1 MDDLKTKTDVLEEI
15 LKRAVSELNEN
26 TCMGYTMPDG
36 KHHIFIWVDDSATY
50 ADPTKEAFYVIEPN
64 RVIDGAHE
72 PMGDTAGAEYNNFG
86 ELMVACMWCMEQ
98 FEADRVI
105 SNDRLSTLL
114 HNAIICL
121 EEQGFDKTQLESD
134 LGIESLEYDVV
145 MDDSKNY
152 VPEPVKHKIYGF
164 SEVSSEGFY
173 DGNESRTYLYG
184 SQRECINAAYERYCD
199 AWSKLEEDGWIENG
213 CDSNEEFQLVKSE
226 FKNTLLNNGYV
237 LIQLPASHFQ
247 FEFFEQELELPENQI
262 LNEQEVSKESRLKEN
277 DQPSY
282 VPWHEFSLSR
292 KECDDFV
299 DRMVSTIR
307 GIGID
312 EGSGYYGLKS
322 FSLDDEQFNLYCE
335 ISKEQKDGDLYYT
348 VYYGVEYDEGDTLFA
363 DWRHTEIMDIIE
375 LKDVVFDVASTDFTE
390 DVRRYIEKEKNSHS
404 SLSEKIEQASSRA
417 AEMINKDQTNDLS
430 R

>member
-1 MDDLKTKTDVLEEI
+1 MGNLDNFSKTDVLEDI
-15 LKRAVSELNEN
+15 LNLAVSELNKN
-26 TCMGYTMPDG
+26 KSIGYNMPDG
-36 KHHIFIWVDDSATY
+36 KHHIYVYVDDSVPGEKWY
-50 ADPTKEAFYVIEPN
+50 IVEPN
-64 RVIDGAHE
+64 RVVDGAHE
-72 PMGDTAGAEYNNFG
+72 PMGDTAGAKYDNFAD
-86 ELMVACMWCMEQ
+86 LMVACMWCMEQ
-98 FEADRVI
+98 FEADRQI

-114 HNAIICL
+114 HNAIVCL
-121 EEQGFDKTQLESD
+121 EEYGCEGAQMEAD
-134 LGIESLEYDVV
+134 LGISPSEYDVV
-145 MDDSKNY
+145 MDDNTNY
-152 VPEPVKHKIYGF
+152 ASEPVKHKIYGF

-173 DGNESRTYLYG
+173 DGNESRTKVYG
-184 SQRECINAAYERYCD
+184 SKSECINAAYERYCD
-199 AWSKLEEDGWIENG
+199 AWSKLEEDGWIVDG
-213 CDSNEEFQLVKSE
+213 CDENLDVLLSKEEFSKA
-226 FKNTLLNNGYV
+226 LLGNGYV

-247 FEFFEQELELPENQI
+247 FEFFEQELELPEKQI
-262 LNEQEVSKESRLKEN
+262 VNEQEVSKELILKEN
-277 DQPSY
+277 VQPSY
-282 VPWHEFSLSR
+282 VPWHEFSFSR

-299 DRMVSTIR
+299 DRIVSTIR

-417 AEMINKDQTNDLS
+417 AEMINKDHTNDLS